1 MLTAVFAMPAFMVE
15 AASTTVTG
23 VPLGGTA
30 FGAGCSTFHLVL
42 TGVDQDD
49 VVTSASVTIP
59 GVGTVALTIID
70 GTGPTAHF
78 SLTGVTLAQI
88 NQSGVT
94 GSFTANTGANGV
106 FHYNNFNRSGCL
118 VSATSTPTNTATPTK
133 TPVPPTN
140 TPTPTKTPV
149 PPTNTPTATPT
160 NTPPPNKIFTKTVT
174 SVNGSAPVGSPAQ
187 VTPGSTVVFTV
198 FANGLLPSTGG
209 YAFVEHVPAF
219 AVFSGIDP
227 LGTPTEPTLPVS
239 GPNDVTLP
247 NNTSDGAGTI
257 TRVLT
262 FTISPSAPCGTTI
275 TNTIT
280 FVNVPDATASVQVVC
295 P

>member
-1 MLTAVFAMPAFMVE
+1 MARNMGPKRFLALVVGLMLTAVFAMPAFMVE

-118 VSATSTPTNTATPTK
+118 VSATS
-133 TPVPPTN
+133 
-140 TPTPTKTPV
+140 

-280 FVNVPDATASVQVVC
+280 FVNVPDAT
-295 P
+295 